1 MKDKEISKII
11 DDAGQ
16 VVTVTVIPN
25 FLYCNIMKNM
35 HYSLV
40 KKMDHSVADL

>member
-25 FLYCNIMKNM
+25 FLYRHIMKK
-35 HYSLV
+35 Y
-40 KKMDHSVADL
+40 DL